1 MKEFTR
7 EIIET
12 VAIALFLVLVIQAAV
27 QNYRV
32 EGPSMEPQLIN
43 GDRVIVSRTVYT
55 EIDPG
60 RISRFIP
67 GVNAKAGDVWRPFG
81 GPSRG
86 DVVVFKF
93 PKDETQNFVKRVIGL
108 PGDLI
113 RVERGTVFVNGVSQ
127 DEPYVVNDSRE
138 TTLEHKVSEG
148 SYYVLGDNRT
158 RSDDSR
164 SWGDVPKANL
174 IGRVWVGYW
183 PIGRV
188 QMLLIVRSV
197 F

>member
-1 MKEFTR
+1 MKAFTR

-12 VAIALFLVLVIQAAV
+12 VALALFLVLVIQAAV

-32 EGPSMEPQLIN
+32 EGPSMEPLLIN
-43 GDRVIVSRTVYT
+43 GDRVVVSRTVYT
-55 EIDPG
+55 EINPK

-67 GVNAKAGDVWRPFG
+67 GVSAEAGDFWRPLG
-81 GPSRG
+81 GPSHG
-86 DVVVFKF
+86 DIVVFKF

-108 PGDLI
+108 PGDLVRI
-113 RVERGTVFVNGVSQ
+113 ERGTVFLNGVPQ
-127 DEPYVVNDSRE
+127 DEPYVVNESRE
-138 TTLEHKVSEG
+138 TTLEHEVAEG
-148 SYYVLGDNRT
+148 NYYVLGDNRS

-183 PIGRV
+183 PINRV
-188 QMLLIVRSV
+188 QTLLAVPPAL
-197 F
+197 

>member
-67 GVNAKAGDVWRPFG
+67 GVNAKAGDVWMPLG
-81 GPSRG
+81 APSRG

-188 QMLLIVRSV
+188 QMLLGVLSA